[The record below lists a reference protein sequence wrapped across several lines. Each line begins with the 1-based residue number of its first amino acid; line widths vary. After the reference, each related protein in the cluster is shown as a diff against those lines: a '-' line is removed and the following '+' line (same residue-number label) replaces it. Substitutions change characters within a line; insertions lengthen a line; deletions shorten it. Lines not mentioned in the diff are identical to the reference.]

1 MSGAFISDLLARK
14 THPCFTYARPCHTA
28 LFHPTPRY
36 PRPTAH
42 CSIDPPDMHPSTLV
56 QVHTF
61 VAPPQ
66 HQVTSTYMF
75 HHPRTSATASQHH
88 LLSRRW
94 RQVPFEGAQPVD
106 LSRKLRHHGW
116 LLLLPLLRYGL
127 CRNRSNLL
135 KRHLQVHAFTT
146 LSASPPCK
154 MKSSQPV
161 CPRPSPSGF
170 LLLLAT
176 PAHSNHDRPH
186 DSHRCSMLA
195 PTTSYESPRESHRC
209 SMLGLRTT

>member
-1 MSGAFISDLLARK
+1 MSSYFTLYTTTWNLPVLLDTYYCKPMHRRSSMSGAFISDLLARK

-135 KRHLQVHAFTT
+135 KRHLQKLLRVVSHA
-146 LSASPPCK
+146 
-154 MKSSQPV
+154 
-161 CPRPSPSGF
+161 RRF
-170 LLLLAT
+170 L
-176 PAHSNHDRPH
+176 
-186 DSHRCSMLA
+186 
-195 PTTSYESPRESHRC
+195 
-209 SMLGLRTT
+209 